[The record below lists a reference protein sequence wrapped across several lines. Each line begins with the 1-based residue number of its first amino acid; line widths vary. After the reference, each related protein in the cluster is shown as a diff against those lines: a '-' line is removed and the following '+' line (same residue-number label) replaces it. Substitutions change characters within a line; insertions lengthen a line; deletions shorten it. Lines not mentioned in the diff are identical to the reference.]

1 MHTQPWRSYRGLQ
14 PAIPLMA
21 TITLTDMQYG
31 HLGVSSK
38 AMPGDYAMAV
48 PLYSLYGHLRHFHPI
63 SLRNPGYSM
72 EGRYTMWAI
81 STEDVDNIDR
91 TFREEGSKQQRHV
104 SDAKGKTVKAACST
118 SMCSLA

>member
-1 MHTQPWRSYRGLQ
+1 
-14 PAIPLMA
+14 MA

-72 EGRYTMWAI
+72 EGHYTMCLNVVL
-81 STEDVDNIDR
+81 STQKGSVHQSLEEQSLPDR
-91 TFREEGSKQQRHV
+91 NGCEGCDKHKSSSQSATAFMDSV
-104 SDAKGKTVKAACST
+104 IVGNSNGASGT
-118 SMCSLA
+118 